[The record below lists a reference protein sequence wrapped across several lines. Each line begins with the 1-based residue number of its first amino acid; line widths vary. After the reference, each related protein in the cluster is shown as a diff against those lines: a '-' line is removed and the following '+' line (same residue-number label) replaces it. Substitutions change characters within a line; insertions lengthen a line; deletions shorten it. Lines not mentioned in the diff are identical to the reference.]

1 MARYLPVD
9 DIINRVALEVGLLP
23 SSSPVTDTDE
33 TFIQLVGLLNGSG
46 QELCELNDWQ
56 ILHQVIDNTT
66 NSGSANTQMSA
77 DGSDIGVGGT
87 YDLPDDFNYM
97 IDQTG
102 WDRTNRVAIGGPLSP
117 QDWTYLAGR
126 DLISQSIYASFRL
139 SDGKMDL
146 YPQPAPSGLRLTFEY
161 VSRNWL
167 KTAGAI
173 QPDRDT
179 VSTGSDVCI
188 LDPQL
193 SIKFLKLKFLQ
204 AKGFDYSAA
213 AMEFDTMLASRIGKS
228 EGGAILSASRGSRAF
243 PYLSPYGNTGDTG
256 FGGVP

>member
-1 MARYLPVD
+1 MARYLPVN
-9 DIINRVALEVGLLP
+9 DIINRAAVEVGLLP
-23 SSSPVTDTDE
+23 STDPVSDTDE
-33 TFIQLVGLLNGSG
+33 TFIQMVQLLNGSG

-56 ILHQVIDNTT
+56 ELVKPYEIIT
-66 NSGSANTQMSA
+66 A
-77 DGSDIGVGGT
+77 DTDTGT

-126 DLISQSIYASFRL
+126 DLVSQTIYASFRQV
-139 SDGKMDL
+139 DGKLDL
-146 YPQPAPSGLRLTFEY
+146 YPQPPPDGLRLTFEY
-161 VSRNWL
+161 ISRNWL
-167 KTAGAI
+167 REQGAGSAN
-173 QPDRDT
+173 RDT
-179 VSTGSDVCI
+179 VGAGSDVCI

-204 AKGFDYSAA
+204 AKGLDASAA
-213 AMEFDTMLASRIGKS
+213 GMEFDTLLASRVGKS
-228 EGGAILSASRGSRAF
+228 TGAPILSASRGSRAF
-243 PYLSPYGNTGDTG
+243 PYLTPYGNTGDTG